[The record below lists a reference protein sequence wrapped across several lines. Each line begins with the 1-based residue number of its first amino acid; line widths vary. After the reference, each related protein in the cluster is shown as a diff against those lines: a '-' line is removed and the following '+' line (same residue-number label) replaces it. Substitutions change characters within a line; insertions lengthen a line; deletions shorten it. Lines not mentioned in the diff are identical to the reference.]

1 MRESKSESESESERD
16 EKSRVYYLIPFV
28 EKLSFAFCD
37 NLAEA
42 FLLSE
47 VISLKLFLLTSLSN
61 MSMASFMS
69 LSMLY
74 ATWESIEKMER

>member
-1 MRESKSESESESERD
+1 MLTFVDRDRGFQVPPLDIDDKLSNMRESKSESESERD

-42 FLLSE
+42 FRE
-47 VISLKLFLLTSLSN
+47 T
-61 MSMASFMS
+61 
-69 LSMLY
+69 
-74 ATWESIEKMER
+74 